1 MLIRSCPL
9 LLSLAIA
16 NPSPACPPTRH
27 PAHQERTCIVS
38 HVGDGDSFRCGDGR
52 KVRLIGI
59 DSPELRQGPFGAR
72 ARHALSA
79 MIPRGAAVRLEQD
92 ITTTDR
98 YGRVLAYAWLGPT
111 MINEAM
117 VRGGW
122 AVLYTVPPNIKYA
135 DRLSRVQNEA
145 RASGAGLWAQDGFT
159 CLPSDFRRGVC
170 FSPP

>member
-1 MLIRSCPL
+1 
-9 LLSLAIA
+9 
-16 NPSPACPPTRH
+16 
-27 PAHQERTCIVS
+27 
-38 HVGDGDSFRCGDGR
+38 
-52 KVRLIGI
+52 
-59 DSPELRQGPFGAR
+59 
-72 ARHALSA
+72 